1 MRKNYESGFC
11 PLVFFF
17 VFLFSLPS
25 LFNCGVLTL
34 KELKVFF
41 LELGEHECNPGP
53 PPYALDQRQQGC
65 VASFACR

>member
-1 MRKNYESGFC
+1 MRKNCESGFLSSC
-11 PLVFFF
+11 FF
-17 VFLFSLPS
+17 PPG

-34 KELKVFF
+34 KDLKVFF

-65 VASFACR
+65 VA